1 MDDGDQEALKIKISN
16 FRISGVVRVGV
27 GSSAYI
33 SDKVGS
39 DHYYFRNWERSES
52 VVRGISLCLGWMR
65 MGWDGGWW

>member
-1 MDDGDQEALKIKISN
+1 MDDGDQEALKIKFSN

-39 DHYYFRNWERSES
+39 DHCYFRNWERSES
-52 VVRGISLCLGWMR
+52 VVRGIFPCVL
-65 MGWDGGWW
+65 DG